1 MTGLD
6 ISQFQHEEDLKKP
19 SGFVQTNSSITKG
32 FTMKKAL
39 IIIGSI
45 IGSLTAIAAAIFGKL
60 FWDEYQKQL
69 YIAKGDKYEAEEG
82 TKDALRSLIFTE
94 MSDPR

>member
-6 ISQFQHEEDLKKP
+6 ISQFQHEEDLKEP
-19 SGFVQTNSSITKG
+19 SGFAQTNSNTTKG
-32 FTMKKAL
+32 FIMKKV
-39 IIIGSI
+39 IIIIASVLGGI
-45 IGSLTAIAAAIFGKL
+45 ATLAAAIFGKM